1 MPIVLP
7 VTTASN
13 SKTFLQLCQL
23 TREKCGISGSG
34 PAAVTAQTGELSRIV
49 NWVQESWLDLQRKRK
64 NWWWMRAE
72 FSFGTIANQ
81 QDYTSAA
88 AGISDLSEWLMDTLR
103 AYRTTDGIADEQFLV
118 EWEYQT
124 LRNTYQYGSQTPGR
138 PVVATVRPRDRA
150 LLFGS
155 IPDAVYTIRGE
166 YQRAARP
173 FNAGTDVPSIPEE
186 FHMIIVYGAMMKY
199 AFYEN
204 APEVMADA
212 RMHYNM
218 LLDQLMENQTDDIT
232 LGEPLA

>member
-1 MPIVLP
+1 M
-7 VTTASN
+7 AG
-13 SKTFLQLCQL
+13 KTFLELCQL

-34 PAAVTAQTGELSRIV
+34 PTSVTGQTGEMSRIV
-49 NWVQESWLDLQRKRK
+49 NWVQESWLDLQRRRK
-64 NWWWMRAE
+64 NWWWMRAD
-72 FSFGTIANQ
+72 FSFDTIANQ

-88 AGISDLSEWLMDTLR
+88 AGISDLSEWLLDTLR
-103 AYRTTDGIADEQFLV
+103 AYRTADGVGDEQFLV

-124 LRNTYQYGSQTPGR
+124 LRNTYQYGLQTPGR
-138 PVVATVRPRDRA
+138 PVVVTVRPRDRA

-155 IPDAVYTIRGE
+155 IPDTVYTIRGE

-173 FNAGTDVPSIPEE
+173 FADGADVPNIPEE

-199 AFYEN
+199 AFFEN
-204 APEVMADA
+204 APEVMADG
-212 RMHYNM
+212 RMHYGM